1 MERDVI
7 AFWNGTI
14 LKISIHALRMERDP
28 STRTIPTF
36 YTNFNPR
43 APHGARPD
51 KLEPVNIVWVFQSTR
66 SAWSATAVAL
76 LTGGVW
82 QHFNP
87 RAPHG
92 ARRSQYCLDTDQ
104 DHFNPRAPHGAR
116 LFRHRADGGQR
127 RFQSTR
133 SAWSATGWMAVAD
146 ALRMISIHALRMER
160 DLRGV
165 ALVDGQRISIHAL
178 RMERDFCAGW
188 QMTTHTISIHA
199 LRMERDLPVHLR
211 PAVGAISIHALRME
225 RDTD

>member
-1 MERDVI
+1 
-7 AFWNGTI
+7 
-14 LKISIHALRMERDP
+14 MERDP

-133 SAWSATGWMAVAD
+133 SAWSATHFPPHSVIIID
-146 ALRMISIHALRMER
+146 ISIHALRMER
-160 DLRGV
+160 DKAEGDQPSSV
-165 ALVDGQRISIHAL
+165 SISIHAL
-178 RMERDFCAGW
+178 RMERDCNALICA
-188 QMTTHTISIHA
+188 HPLANISIHA
-199 LRMERDLPVHLR
+199 LRMERDV
-211 PAVGAISIHALRME
+211 
-225 RDTD
+225 